1 MQQHFEKNFQY
12 RILHDALIT
21 NSHLF
26 KWKLN
31 KMTYVHIVLP
41 LHREHEH
48 NIKAHHKKLRS
59 ISLLWLLVDQ
69 PVMVLLYP
77 DIASPWCI
85 CSAICT
91 AQIMTLFVHYIW
103 GLPRFRGTN
112 MFSIG
117 SRKVVNPQWTTRL
130 NNDSNTTTGRTNL
143 ILKGNDQTV
152 QTNHHGMHQMNLSR
166 GLTPHWE
173 ITLEGR
179 NQSLQQADPGHTS
192 QCT

>member
-1 MQQHFEKNFQY
+1 MQQNFQY
-12 RILHDALIT
+12 RLLHDALIT

-26 KWKLN
+26 KCKLN
-31 KMTYVHIVLP
+31 QMTYVHFVLP

-48 NIKAHHKKLRS
+48 NIQAHHKKLRS

-103 GLPRFRGTN
+103 GLPRFRRTN
-112 MFSIG
+112 MFSLG
-117 SRKVVNPQWTTRL
+117 STKGVNPQWTTRL
-130 NNDSNTTTGRTNL
+130 NNDSNTTTGCTNL

-152 QTNHHGMHQMNLSR
+152 QTNHHSMHQMNLSR
-166 GLTPHWE
+166 GLTPLWE
-173 ITLEGR
+173 I
-179 NQSLQQADPGHTS
+179 
-192 QCT
+192 